1 MSRIAFVAVSGVRI
15 YNQKLVERGLTLPG
29 FVERAQVIASM
40 PSLGLLTLAA
50 LTPEHH
56 DVRYLECP
64 EYDEAFVQ
72 GLDADLVALSSF
84 TAKSAV
90 MYRLADGLR
99 ARGITVVLG
108 GLHCTL
114 VPDEAQAHAD
124 ALVVGEGEPVWPLLL
139 RDFEAGSLRPRYGP
153 APFHSYP
160 LSAAPL
166 PRYELLDL
174 EKYNRLSVQ
183 TARGCP
189 LHCEF
194 CAASRVFGGFK
205 CKPVEQV
212 TCELEAIKQ
221 LWATPFIELAD
232 DNTFVDKKWSR
243 ELVTALGAAG
253 VPWFTET
260 DVSVADDPRLLDL
273 LAESGCRQLLIGLEA
288 PNAAELRGLDA
299 SGFKARRGDSYLRA
313 IDAIQSRGISVNGCF
328 ILGLDTQGPGVFA
341 DVERFV
347 ERSGLTEVQVTVLTP
362 FPGTSLYRRLAAE
375 GRLLFPG
382 QWDRC
387 TLFDVAF
394 QPRQMTV
401 EQLEEGLAGLMGSLY
416 SSEATRH
423 RKRLFARN
431 HRSWVRR
438 SRGVAA

>member
-1 MSRIAFVAVSGVRI
+1 MSKITFVAISGVRI
-15 YNQKLVERGLTLPG
+15 YNQELVKKGLTLPG

-56 DVRYLECP
+56 QVRYLECP
-64 EYDEAFVQ
+64 EYDEDFAQ

-84 TAKSAV
+84 TAKAAQ
-90 MYRLADGLR
+90 MYRLADALR

-114 VPDEAQAHAD
+114 APDEAQAHAD

-139 RDFEAGSLRPRYGP
+139 RDFEGGTLRKRYGP
-153 APFHSYP
+153 SAFHAYP
-160 LSAAPL
+160 LSSAPI
-166 PRYELLDL
+166 PRYELLEL

-194 CAASRVFGGFK
+194 CASSRIFGGYK
-205 CKPVEQV
+205 RKPVPHVKREI
-212 TCELEAIKQ
+212 EAIKR
-221 LWATPFIELAD
+221 LWPTPFIELAD

-243 ELVTALGAAG
+243 QLVSALGDAG

-260 DVSVADDPRLLDL
+260 DVSVADDPHLLDL
-273 LAESGCRQLLIGLEA
+273 LAASGCRQLLIGFEA
-288 PNAAELRGLDA
+288 PSAAALDGIDA
-299 SGFKARRGDSYLRA
+299 GGFKQRRAHSYLRA

-328 ILGLDTQGPGVFA
+328 ILGLDTQGPGVFEEI
-341 DVERFV
+341 ERFV
-347 ERSGLTEVQVTVLTP
+347 AHSGLTEVQLTVLTP
-362 FPGTSLYRRLAAE
+362 FPGTALYRRLEAE

-382 QWDRC
+382 QWERC

-394 QPRQMTV
+394 QPKKMSV
-401 EQLEEGLAGLMGSLY
+401 AQLEEGLATLMGTVY

-431 HRSWVRR
+431 RRAWSRR
-438 SRGVAA
+438 SSREAA